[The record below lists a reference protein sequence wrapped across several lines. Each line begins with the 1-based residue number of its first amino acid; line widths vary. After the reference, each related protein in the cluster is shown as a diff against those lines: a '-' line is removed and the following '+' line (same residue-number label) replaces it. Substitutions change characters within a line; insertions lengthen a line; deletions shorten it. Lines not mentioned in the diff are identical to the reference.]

1 MSENLL
7 ISILA
12 DDIRQDDLGMR
23 TQRTQRMIPDGILHK
38 NVNRICS
45 DAKAHSW
52 MTTLFSLSELS
63 SIGSTVFAEFS
74 STS

>member
-1 MSENLL
+1 MSENLI

-23 TQRTQRMIPDGILHK
+23 TQKMIPDGILHK
-38 NVNRICS
+38 IVNCICS

-63 SIGSTVFAEFS
+63 STGSTVFAEFS